1 MCDGKEV
8 AQARRRRRSGWPLW
22 PSIPFDVLR
31 RAAARLLL
39 PRATGAHIFLLP
51 RQTPGTRCA
60 APALSSTAGYLSVA
74 SYLPSTHSLRWNL
87 RRWRATTHSVALVL
101 RTWRTAGAPTLTG
114 ADSVQP
120 FAGLCVAQQASEGSM
135 TDALH
140 YAPSPQQPVCPAGD
154 AYSNPLVFAPDLL
167 CGPGGLPAHAA
178 LLLPKPVFGA
188 TAIVLA
194 VGTMAARLLPRLWAS
209 KGRKGKALE
218 DFTVLASPI
227 ALDDLLEERPSA
239 RGARERPEG
248 SSRSAGK
255 PLTSGAGGCT
265 RGDAQGQVGL
275 EDHVTADQP
284 FPVQEDHVADLFA
297 RLSLDPDHEH
307 SEWEPFSSKRSK
319 TLSQKVWKKRRSA
332 HLELRCLTV
341 YEGLSVEEVTGF
353 YLDREHQIAQYG
365 DSSSL
370 EVCILQWSRARHSS
384 LLTSCTALDQSVPVA
399 MQVLEEHASGE
410 YYRCHCSY
418 PWPLASREYVYGRR
432 AFLNMGIDGS
442 QAVFISKGCEHPQ
455 MQMGKKASKKG
466 ASKEFG
472 PLRPCST
479 EAVWLCV

>member
-1 MCDGKEV
+1 
-8 AQARRRRRSGWPLW
+8 
-22 PSIPFDVLR
+22 
-31 RAAARLLL
+31 
-39 PRATGAHIFLLP
+39 
-51 RQTPGTRCA
+51 
-60 APALSSTAGYLSVA
+60 
-74 SYLPSTHSLRWNL
+74 
-87 RRWRATTHSVALVL
+87 
-101 RTWRTAGAPTLTG
+101 
-114 ADSVQP
+114 
-120 FAGLCVAQQASEGSM
+120 M

-370 EVCILQWSRARHSS
+370 EV
-384 LLTSCTALDQSVPVA
+384 
-399 MQVLEEHASGE
+399 LEEHASGE

-466 ASKEFG
+466 VVLVSEYESSMVVSSFNSGRGQATVVESIYMEGGPHPRSGPIAAAFNVATRKVVWHMAETTERSVRLFQKRRMLAEARGEDGTDSASDEFSEPDTPSSPLGDLGPFGAAKRSPFTAKGRLLNLVPKRVRAMIRRNVWRRKERIGTAMRMLMIVSLMTRGKAAPIGQPSSVF
-472 PLRPCST
+472 
-479 EAVWLCV
+479 